1 MQAGLQKFLPCS
13 FFMILPIT
21 FQTKL
26 NIHLIGQEKLK
37 VVKTK
42 KLFIT
47 LEIKRRK
54 DALWWLYAYLCI
66 LMVKNNKTLNKIT
79 AFVYHLWSYV
89 LKRRKLDETDCNRWL
104 WNEWKIC
111 WKTTNKYTRWMNW
124 HFWRKYNLVYIF
136 RNSLLNNTFMIV
148 VYVNTCRKEKWHF
161 NIAVPKNI
169 WY

>member
-1 MQAGLQKFLPCS
+1 MQAGIQKFLPCS

-54 DALWWLYAYLCI
+54 DALWWLYTYLCI
-66 LMVKNNKTLNKIT
+66 LMVKIIKLWTKSQRSYIT
-79 AFVYHLWSYV
+79 YGLMYWNAGNQTRLIVIDGSGMNEKYV
-89 LKRRKLDETDCNRWL
+89 EKQLVNIQDEWIDIS
-104 WNEWKIC
+104 E
-111 WKTTNKYTRWMNW
+111 
-124 HFWRKYNLVYIF
+124 
-136 RNSLLNNTFMIV
+136 
-148 VYVNTCRKEKWHF
+148 E
-161 NIAVPKNI
+161 NIT
-169 WY
+169 